1 MKLILVEHGEPDYT
15 DVEAAHYQGHGLDLA
30 KLSKRG
36 LREAEQA
43 SQNPLLKDV
52 ELIVSSPY
60 TRALETAAILARN
73 LNKPLEVETRIHEWM
88 PDITFQ
94 YTSAE
99 HFGDILAEMRK
110 CKGERTPECRYQWE
124 SLSQVG
130 DRVFSALK
138 KYLSYQKIAVV
149 AHGVVIQRFFKTDEV
164 PHCSVWEYD
173 FTEESTP
180 LGYYE

>member
-15 DVEAAHYQGHGLDLA
+15 EVKLAHYQGHGLDLA
-30 KLSKRG
+30 KLSKQG
-36 LREAEQA
+36 LKEAERA
-43 SQNPLLKDV
+43 SQDPLLQDV

-88 PDITFQ
+88 PDLTFQ
-94 YTSAE
+94 YTNTD
-99 HFGDILAEMRK
+99 HFDDILAEMRAN
-110 CKGERTPECRYQWE
+110 KGERTPECRYHWE

-130 DRVFSALK
+130 DRVFHALK
-138 KYLSYQKIAVV
+138 KYLSYRKIAVV
-149 AHGVVIQRFFKTDEV
+149 AHGVVIQRFFKINEV
-164 PHCSVWEYD
+164 AHCSVWEYD
-173 FTEESTP
+173 FTEKSTP